1 MNNKGF
7 AITGI
12 LYTIFILFIM
22 VLLSILAGLSSRR
35 SLLEKSMMSLED
47 DYKITDANGSNIA
60 PNTTIAPFTGKYIYK
75 INNSEIECTAYL
87 KKGVSL
93 APNSITFVEQDV
105 EQDCNS
111 NKNNLVVDMGYKF
124 NNGEE

>member
-47 DYKITDANGSNIA
+47 DYKITDANMNNI
-60 PNTTIAPFTGKYIYK
+60 TGTRAPFTGKYIYK
-75 INNSEIECTAYL
+75 RNNNETECTTYL

-93 APNSITFVEQDV
+93 DLKVSNSVTFIESNCNSI
-105 EQDCNS
+105 
-111 NKNNLVVDMGYKF
+111 NKNELVVDIGYKF

>member
-47 DYKITDANGSNIA
+47 DYKITDANMNNITG
-60 PNTTIAPFTGKYIYK
+60 TTAPFTGKYIYK
-75 INNSEIECTAYL
+75 RNNNETECTTYL

-93 APNSITFVEQDV
+93 ASNSVTFIESNCNSIKPE
-105 EQDCNS
+105 
-111 NKNNLVVDMGYKF
+111 LVVDIGYKF

>member
-47 DYKITDANGSNIA
+47 DYKITDANMNNITG
-60 PNTTIAPFTGKYIYK
+60 TTAPFTGKYIYK
-75 INNSEIECTAYL
+75 RINSETECTTYL

-93 APNSITFVEQDV
+93 DKNSVIFIEGD
-105 EQDCNS
+105 EGDCNS
-111 NKNNLVVDMGYKF
+111 DKNDLVVATGYKF

>member
-47 DYKITDANGSNIA
+47 DYKITDANMIDITG
-60 PNTTIAPFTGKYIYK
+60 TKAPFTGKYIYMK
-75 INNSEIECTAYL
+75 NISETESLLCTTYLEKEDSLINLNY
-87 KKGVSL
+87 
-93 APNSITFVEQDV
+93 ITFIEKK
-105 EQDCNS
+105 CNS
-111 NKNNLVVDMGYKF
+111 DKANLLVEAGYKF

>member
-47 DYKITDANGSNIA
+47 DYKITDANMNNI
-60 PNTTIAPFTGKYIYK
+60 TGTRAPFTGKYIYK
-75 INNSEIECTAYL
+75 RNNNDTECTTYL
-87 KKGVSL
+87 KEGVSL
-93 APNSITFVEQDV
+93 ASNSVTFIESN
-105 EQDCNS
+105 CNLI
-111 NKNNLVVDMGYKF
+111 NKNELVVATGYKF

>member
-47 DYKITDANGSNIA
+47 DYKITDANMNNITG
-60 PNTTIAPFTGKYIYK
+60 TTAPFTGKYIYK
-75 INNSEIECTAYL
+75 RNNNDTECTTYL

-93 APNSITFVEQDV
+93 ASNSVTFIESN
-105 EQDCNS
+105 CNLI
-111 NKNNLVVDMGYKF
+111 NKNELVVATGYKF

>member
-47 DYKITDANGSNIA
+47 DYKITDANMIDITG
-60 PNTTIAPFTGKYIYK
+60 TKAPFTGKYIYK

>member
-47 DYKITDANGSNIA
+47 DYKITDANMNNI
-60 PNTTIAPFTGKYIYK
+60 TGTRAPFTGKYIYK
-75 INNSEIECTAYL
+75 RNNNETECTTYL

-93 APNSITFVEQDV
+93 ASNSVTFIESN
-105 EQDCNS
+105 CNS
-111 NKNNLVVDMGYKF
+111 NKSDLVVATGYKF

>member
-47 DYKITDANGSNIA
+47 DYKITDANMNNI
-60 PNTTIAPFTGKYIYK
+60 TGTRAPFTGKYIYK
-75 INNSEIECTAYL
+75 RNKCKEKIDFYL
-87 KKGVSL
+87 
-93 APNSITFVEQDV
+93 
-105 EQDCNS
+105 
-111 NKNNLVVDMGYKF
+111 
-124 NNGEE
+124 